1 MGVQKVQVRPH
12 GAFQLML
19 KDAWALDQQLAH
31 FLIIQPYL
39 ILEEVQLVPDGW
51 HPQLQ
56 QTVVPTGCDQLGE
69 VSFGHS

>member
-1 MGVQKVQVRPH
+1 MGVQELQVGPH

-31 FLIIQPYL
+31 FFIIQPYL
-39 ILEEVQLVPDGW
+39 ILQEVQLVPDGW

-56 QTVVPTGCDQLGE
+56 QAIVPPVRDKLCE